1 MRQINPGLILV
12 DPMAD
17 LGDLKRLNRILSQ
30 RDADKNTACLYWSA
44 FVYEILKNK
53 YGLSFEYGQDY
64 LDQNELDEIEGRI
77 WDWLCSW
84 YEESYISR
92 YREFIFYKNFPI
104 SNFIDN
110 ELVNL
115 FIYCMKSVAV
125 INKFI
130 ASNISRKKNAV
141 VISKTKVFS
150 TLCGIILK
158 KNHIS
163 YEICKLKQKDSGFYQ
178 PIFFNWGKLPSFRA
192 SLISTA
198 CSFIEF
204 ISNINRQINRRAAGS
219 KRLAIVD
226 HRVFK
231 PVIGRISEDDYD
243 IFLVNNPKAFL
254 FKKSL
259 KQRIYYL
266 NTFSSV
272 RLDLF
277 NYLKVRLNGRAAKNT
292 ARNLIGEIH
301 AGKKGQ
307 NFFNYSS
314 IDFFDAVRVPML
326 NMFSKFPVFA
336 NVCRRIDRM
345 LKDNKVDFFLTNS
358 SIGESR
364 YYWHICRQSKI
375 ANACY
380 LHGIEVMNKF
390 YKHNN
395 NQAEHLLAWGTKM
408 YEQGLK
414 RGQFDNKQHS
424 IIGNMTY
431 DSLKNNVLDKKELG
445 LRQDERIV
453 LFDYFNYND
462 FSFSCLY
469 STDYSDR
476 VLLSLLKILK
486 KFQKIA
492 LVIKVHPIS
501 SPASVI
507 KLLEYIKPEMPVR
520 VLHKMDVMSLI
531 PICDVVVSRG
541 ATTLCLDSVVN
552 KVPFVAANFT
562 RVAYLP
568 FKGYKAFI
576 EVFNDEELEK
586 ALVDIIRDPN
596 SLERYNKY
604 CEEFVSDFCYKL
616 DGQSTTRFVTAIE
629 QILKNQ

>member
-1 MRQINPGLILV
+1 MRQISPGLILI

-17 LGDLKRLNRILSQ
+17 LGDLKRLNRILSE
-30 RDADKNTACLYWSA
+30 RSADKNSACLYWSA
-44 FVYEILKNK
+44 FVHEILNNK
-53 YGLSFEYGQDY
+53 YTLSYEYGQDY
-64 LDQNELDEIEGRI
+64 LAQNELDGIEGRI

-84 YEESYISR
+84 YEESHISR
-92 YREFIFYKNFPI
+92 YRAFIFYENFPI

-115 FIYCMKSVAV
+115 FIYCMKSVGG

-130 ASNISRKKNAV
+130 ENNISRKKSAV
-141 VISKTKVFS
+141 VISKTEVFS
-150 TLCGIILK
+150 SLCEIILK
-158 KNHIS
+158 KNNVS
-163 YEICKLKQKDSGFYQ
+163 YEIYRLKQKDSGFYQ
-178 PIFFNWGKLPSFRA
+178 PIFFNWGKLPNFRA
-192 SLISTA
+192 SLISSV
-198 CSFIEF
+198 CCFIEF
-204 ISNINRQINRRAAGS
+204 ISNINRRINRRAAGS

-231 PVIGRISEDDYD
+231 PVIGRISEEDYD

-266 NTFSSV
+266 NTFSSI

-277 NYLKVRLNGRAAKNT
+277 NYLKVRLKGRAAKHI
-292 ARNLIGEIH
+292 AEKLIEEIH
-301 AGKKGQ
+301 VSKKGQ
-307 NFFNYSS
+307 SFFNYSS
-314 IDFFDAVRVPML
+314 IDFFDVVRVPML
-326 NMFSKFPVFA
+326 NMFSKFPVFS
-336 NVCRRIDRM
+336 NVCGRIDRK
-345 LKDNKVDFFLTNS
+345 LKDNKIDFFLTNS

-364 YYWHICRQSKI
+364 YYWHACRQSNI
-375 ANACY
+375 TNACY
-380 LHGIEVMNKF
+380 LHGIEIMNKF

-414 RGQFDNKQHS
+414 RGQFDNKKHF

-431 DSLKNNVLDKKELG
+431 DSLKNNVLDRKELD
-445 LRQDERIV
+445 LRQDEKII

-476 VLLSLLKILK
+476 VLLSMLRILK

-492 LVIKVHPIS
+492 LIIKVHPIS
-501 SPASVI
+501 SPASVL
-507 KLLEYIKPEMPVR
+507 KLIEYLKPEMPVR
-520 VLHKMDVMSLI
+520 VLHKVDIMSLI
-531 PICDVVVSRG
+531 PICDVVVSPG

-562 RVAYLP
+562 KVAYLP

-586 ALVDIIRDPN
+586 ALRDIIYDPN

-604 CEEFVSDFCYKL
+604 GDEFISDFCYRL
-616 DGQSTTRFVTAIE
+616 DGQSTTRFVTTIE
-629 QILKNQ
+629 QILKN